1 MQNYL
6 FFFFQFK
13 HTINNLYA
21 DNSIIS
27 FSTLL
32 TLLYLTSV
40 QMLFHINA
48 ADFSDL
54 SPCLLFVQNICKE
67 IKFLHML
74 FIALNIRINSI
85 VRDEQCDS
93 QKNEN
98 AYSNSDINNKLLLT
112 ANYRICLQ
120 SPKINFNFNKC
131 VDDNLFYEKLWSS
144 LKTGAM
150 KGVVC

>member
-1 MQNYL
+1 
-6 FFFFQFK
+6 
-13 HTINNLYA
+13 
-21 DNSIIS
+21 
-27 FSTLL
+27 
-32 TLLYLTSV
+32 
-40 QMLFHINA
+40 
-48 ADFSDL
+48 
-54 SPCLLFVQNICKE
+54 
-67 IKFLHML
+67 ML
-74 FIALNIRINSI
+74 FIALNIRINSV

-93 QKNEN
+93 RKNEN